1 MNASDIN
8 WNGKKE
14 KNKKIKAGNCI
25 FPFKYKWEEHTKCV
39 PTKKGDICATE
50 VNNRRTLVKYG
61 YCRRKTLKKIKLP
74 KKYKSIKI
82 KIMDKIDDISLEE
95 KKEESKVMK
104 PTNNII
110 KGETINKRLIDLL
123 EELKA
128 LEQARGK
135 VFEARAYNNAAETLM
150 AYPETIK
157 DITEIK
163 GFKGIGVKIYKK
175 FEEFLS
181 TGKLELLERE
191 KNNPKYMFYNIYGV
205 GPKKATE
212 LVDKDGIKSI
222 EELRKNQELL
232 NDKQKIGL
240 KYYEDILKRIPR
252 KEIETFHDSINESFK
267 KIATDKDKFEIVGS
281 FRRGAKTSG
290 DIDII
295 ISNSSDD
302 NTILNKFITQ
312 LQKDGIL
319 IEILSKGKTKSLT
332 IGQLNAKSTPRRLDF
347 MYSPP
352 DEFAFA
358 TLYFTGS
365 KAFNVVQRKIA
376 NDQGYTLNE
385 HGLYHFTNKKKG
397 ERVQQA
403 FPTEEAIFDFLNMV
417 YKNPTERIDGR
428 SALLKTQSPISEEKK
443 QENEKTLK
451 KAPKKK
457 IRIKNPKKVI
467 ILSELTEDEIIAYWK
482 KLEEEGLSSIKGL
495 TESDIC
501 EMFKYA
507 SDKYYNTS
515 KPIVNDNVFDI
526 LKEYGQTQY
535 PDNKCFHEIGAPPN
549 KDKVPLPYFLGSME
563 KIKPDTDALP
573 KYLKKFPGEKEV
585 SAKLDGI
592 SALYTTEGDV
602 PKLYTRGR
610 ATTGLNISHIIPYL
624 NLPDTKNIAIRGE
637 LVIAQETFKE
647 KYADSY
653 KNPRNMVS
661 GVIASSKKREIEKWK
676 DIDFVG
682 YEVIN
687 PSLKPSEQM
696 QWLEDNSVITVLHQ
710 TTDKIT
716 NELLSDLLVE
726 WRESYKYEIDGIIVV
741 DNKIY
746 PRRNQNPEFA
756 FAFKMVLSDQVA
768 EVKVLDVIW
777 TTSKDGYIK
786 PVLQVEPVRIRG
798 ADIEF
803 VTAFNAKFVE
813 DNKIG
818 VGAIIRLVRS
828 GDVIPH
834 IQAVIQPAEK
844 PQMPTIPWHWNETK
858 VDAISDLKDDPDI
871 LQKKI
876 EFFFKKLDIKGVGP
890 GNVKRLINAG
900 LDSIPKILAVS
911 KDDLLK
917 VDGFKEK
924 TVNKIYDNI
933 HTVVN
938 SASLVMIASAS
949 NIFGRGLGT
958 IILKNILDEYPDIF
972 KLQNSSEE
980 LVTMVEKVD
989 NVSKKRAELFV
1000 LHIPEFIKFMKEAKL
1015 VDKFEEQGEA
1025 KIDKTHPLYGKR
1037 IVMTG
1042 PKDKPL
1048 KEELI
1053 KLGAKISS
1061 TVNSKT
1067 FAVIVESMDIS
1078 NNKTENA
1085 VKEKIPLMTYDAFR
1099 IKYLQ

>member
-1 MNASDIN
+1 MNASD
-8 WNGKKE
+8 
-14 KNKKIKAGNCI
+14 
-25 FPFKYKWEEHTKCV
+25 FPFKSKWK
-39 PTKKGDICATE
+39 
-50 VNNRRTLVKYG
+50 RRTLVKYG
-61 YCRRKTLKKIKLP
+61 YCHKKTLKKIKLP

-82 KIMDKIDDISLEE
+82 KIMDKIDDISMEE
-95 KKEESKVMK
+95 KKQDL
-104 PTNNII
+104 PTDIML
-110 KGETINKRLIDLL
+110 TTNKRLVDLL
-123 EELKA
+123 EELKT

-135 VFEARAYNNAAETLM
+135 IFEARAYNNAAETLM
-150 AYPETIK
+150 AYPKTIK
-157 DITEIK
+157 DLTEIK
-163 GFKGIGVKIYKK
+163 GLRGIGVKIYKK

-205 GPKKATE
+205 GPKKAYE
-212 LVDKDGIKSI
+212 LVEKEGIKSI
-222 EELRKNQELL
+222 EELRENQDLL
-232 NDKQKIGL
+232 DDKQKIGL

-252 KEIETFHDSINESFK
+252 KEVELFNDLFNESFK
-267 KIATDKDKFEIVGS
+267 KIATDKDKYEIVGS

-295 ISNSSDD
+295 VSNED
-302 NTILNKFITQ
+302 NNGAILNTFITQ

-319 IEILSKGKTKSLT
+319 IEILSKGKVKSLT
-332 IGQLNAKSTPRRLDF
+332 IGQLNSKSIPRRIDF
-347 MYSPP
+347 MYSPS
-352 DEFAFA
+352 DEFALA

-376 NDQGYTLNE
+376 NDQDYTLNE
-385 HGLYHFTNKKKG
+385 HGLYNFTNKKKG
-397 ERVQQA
+397 EKVKTT
-403 FPTEEAIFDFLNMV
+403 FPTEESIFDFLNMV
-417 YKNPTERIDGR
+417 YKNPRERIDGR
-428 SALLKTQSPISEEKK
+428 AALLKTPLLISEETK
-443 QENEKTLK
+443 QENKETSK
-451 KAPKKK
+451 KEPKKK
-457 IRIKNPKKVI
+457 IRIKKHKKVVI
-467 ILSELTEDEIIAYWK
+467 VSELSEDEIKNNWK
-482 KLEEEGLSSIKGL
+482 KLEDEGLSSIKGL
-495 TESDIC
+495 DESDIC
-501 EMFKYA
+501 EMLKYA
-507 SDKYYNTS
+507 SGKYYNTS
-515 KPIVNDNVFDI
+515 KPIVSDNIFDI
-526 LKEYGQTQY
+526 LKEYGQTQF
-535 PDNKCFHEIGAPPN
+535 PKNQCFHEIGAPPN

-563 KIKPDTDALP
+563 KIKPDTAALP
-573 KYLKKFPGEKEV
+573 KYLKKYPGEKEV

-592 SALYTTEGDV
+592 SALYTTEGDT
-602 PKLYTRGR
+602 PRLFTRGR
-610 ATTGLNISHIIPYL
+610 ATTGLDISHIIPYL
-624 NLPDTKNIAIRGE
+624 KLPKIKNIAIRGE
-637 LVIAQETFKE
+637 LVIAQDTFKA

-661 GVIASSKKREIEKWK
+661 GVIAGSKKREIEKWEN
-676 DIDFVG
+676 IDFVG

-696 QWLEDNSVITVLHQ
+696 QWLEDNSVITVSHQ
-710 TTDKIT
+710 TTSKIT
-716 NELLSDLLVE
+716 NELLSELLVE

-803 VTAFNAKFVE
+803 VTAFNARFVE
-813 DNKIG
+813 DNNIG
-818 VGAIIRLVRS
+818 VGAIIKLVRS

-844 PQMPTIPWHWNETK
+844 AQMPTIPWHWNETH
-858 VDAISDLKDDPDI
+858 VDAVSDLENDPDV
-871 LQKKI
+871 LQKNV
-876 EFFFKKLDIKGVGP
+876 EFFFKTLDIKGVGP
-890 GNVKRLINAG
+890 GNVKRLIKAG
-900 LDSIPKILAVS
+900 LNSIPKILAVS

-938 SASLVMIASAS
+938 GASLVIIASAS
-949 NIFGRGLGT
+949 NIFGRGIGP

-972 KLQNSSEE
+972 KLTHSNEE
-980 LVTMVEKVD
+980 LIEMVEKVD
-989 NVSKKRAELFV
+989 NASKKRAELFV
-1000 LHIPEFIKFMKEAKL
+1000 SHIPEFIEFMKAAKL
-1015 VDKFEEQGEA
+1015 VNKFDEQGEA
-1025 KIDKTHPLYGKR
+1025 KIDKTNPLYGKR
-1037 IVMTG
+1037 ITMTG

-1053 KLGAKISS
+1053 KLGVKISS

-1067 FAVIVESMDIS
+1067 FAVLIETTDVS
-1078 NNKTENA
+1078 NNKTESA
-1085 VKEKIPLMTYDAFR
+1085 VKENIPLMTYDAFR
-1099 IKYLQ
+1099 TKYL

>member
-1 MNASDIN
+1 MNASDAPL
-8 WNGKKE
+8 K
-14 KNKKIKAGNCI
+14 C
-25 FPFKYKWEEHTKCV
+25 FP
-39 PTKKGDICATE
+39 TE
-50 VNNRRTLVKYG
+50 VNKRRTLVKYG
-61 YCRRKTLKKIKLP
+61 YCHKKTLKKIKLP

-82 KIMDKIDDISLEE
+82 KIMDKIDDISMEE
-95 KKEESKVMK
+95 KKPDL
-104 PTNNII
+104 PTDIML
-110 KGETINKRLIDLL
+110 TTNKRLVDLL

-150 AYPETIK
+150 AYPKTIK
-157 DITEIK
+157 DLTEIK
-163 GFKGIGVKIYKK
+163 GLRGIGVKIYKK

-205 GPKKATE
+205 GPKKASE
-212 LVDKDGIKSI
+212 LVEKEGIKSI
-222 EELRKNQELL
+222 EELRENQDLL

-252 KEIETFHDSINESFK
+252 KEVELFNDLFNESFK
-267 KIATDKDKFEIVGS
+267 KIATDKDKYEIVGS

-295 ISNSSDD
+295 VSNED
-302 NTILNKFITQ
+302 NNGAILNTFITQ
-312 LQKDGIL
+312 LEKDGIL
-319 IEILSKGKTKSLT
+319 IEILSKGKVKSLT
-332 IGQLNAKSTPRRLDF
+332 IGQLNSKSIPRRIDF
-347 MYSPP
+347 MYSPS
-352 DEFAFA
+352 DEFALA

-376 NDQGYTLNE
+376 NDQDYTLNE
-385 HGLYHFTNKKKG
+385 HGLYNFTNKKKG
-397 ERVQQA
+397 EKVKTT
-403 FPTEEAIFDFLNMV
+403 FPTEESIFDFLNMV
-417 YKNPTERIDGR
+417 YKNPRERIDGR
-428 SALLKTQSPISEEKK
+428 AALLKTPLLISEETSKK
-443 QENEKTLK
+443 EL
-451 KAPKKK
+451 KKK
-457 IRIKNPKKVI
+457 IRIKKHKKVVI
-467 ILSELTEDEIIAYWK
+467 VSELSEDEIKNNWK
-482 KLEEEGLSSIKGL
+482 KLEDEGLSSIKGL
-495 TESDIC
+495 DESDIC
-501 EMFKYA
+501 EMLKYA
-507 SDKYYNTS
+507 SGKYYNTS
-515 KPIVNDNVFDI
+515 KPIVSDNIFDI
-526 LKEYGQTQY
+526 LKEYGQTQF
-535 PDNKCFHEIGAPPN
+535 PKNQCFHEIGAPPN

-563 KIKPDTDALP
+563 KIKPDTAALP
-573 KYLKKFPGEKEV
+573 KYLKKYPGEKEV

-592 SALYTTEGDV
+592 SALYTTEGDT
-602 PKLYTRGR
+602 PRLFTRGR
-610 ATTGLNISHIIPYL
+610 ATTGLDISHIIPYL
-624 NLPDTKNIAIRGE
+624 KLPKIKNIAIRGE
-637 LVIAQETFKE
+637 LVIAQDTFKA

-661 GVIASSKKREIEKWK
+661 GVIAGSKKREIEKWEN
-676 DIDFVG
+676 IDFVG

-696 QWLEDNSVITVLHQ
+696 QWLEDNSVITVSHQ
-710 TTDKIT
+710 TTSKIT
-716 NELLSDLLVE
+716 NELLSELLVE

-803 VTAFNAKFVE
+803 VTAFNARFVE
-813 DNKIG
+813 DNNIG
-818 VGAIIRLVRS
+818 VGAIIKLVRS

-844 PQMPTIPWHWNETK
+844 AQMPTIPWHWNETH
-858 VDAISDLKDDPDI
+858 VDAVSDLENDPDV
-871 LQKKI
+871 LQKNV
-876 EFFFKKLDIKGVGP
+876 EFFFKTLDIKGVGP
-890 GNVKRLINAG
+890 GNVKRLIKAG
-900 LDSIPKILAVS
+900 LNSIPKILAVS

-938 SASLVMIASAS
+938 GASLVIIASAS
-949 NIFGRGLGT
+949 NIFGRGIGP

-972 KLQNSSEE
+972 KLTHSNEE
-980 LVTMVEKVD
+980 LIEMVEKVD
-989 NVSKKRAELFV
+989 NASKKRAELFV
-1000 LHIPEFIKFMKEAKL
+1000 SHIPEFIEFMKAAKL
-1015 VDKFEEQGEA
+1015 VNKFDEQGEA
-1025 KIDKTHPLYGKR
+1025 KIDKTNPLYGKR
-1037 IVMTG
+1037 ITMTG

-1053 KLGAKISS
+1053 KLGVKISS

-1067 FAVIVESMDIS
+1067 FAVLIETTDVS
-1078 NNKTENA
+1078 NNKTESA
-1085 VKEKIPLMTYDAFR
+1085 VKENIPLMTYDAFR
-1099 IKYLQ
+1099 TKYL

>member
-1 MNASDIN
+1 MFH
-8 WNGKKE
+8 E
-14 KNKKIKAGNCI
+14 
-25 FPFKYKWEEHTKCV
+25 
-39 PTKKGDICATE
+39 
-50 VNNRRTLVKYG
+50 
-61 YCRRKTLKKIKLP
+61 
-74 KKYKSIKI
+74 
-82 KIMDKIDDISLEE
+82 SL
-95 KKEESKVMK
+95 
-104 PTNNII
+104 
-110 KGETINKRLIDLL
+110 
-123 EELKA
+123 
-128 LEQARGK
+128 
-135 VFEARAYNNAAETLM
+135 
-150 AYPETIK
+150 
-157 DITEIK
+157 
-163 GFKGIGVKIYKK
+163 
-175 FEEFLS
+175 
-181 TGKLELLERE
+181 
-191 KNNPKYMFYNIYGV
+191 
-205 GPKKATE
+205 
-212 LVDKDGIKSI
+212 
-222 EELRKNQELL
+222 
-232 NDKQKIGL
+232 
-240 KYYEDILKRIPR
+240 
-252 KEIETFHDSINESFK
+252 NESFK
-267 KIATDKDKFEIVGS
+267 KVATDKDKFEIVGS
-281 FRRGAKTSG
+281 FRRGANTSG

-295 ISNSSDD
+295 ISNSSND

-312 LQKDGIL
+312 LQKDRIL
-319 IEILSKGKTKSLT
+319 IEILSKGKVKSLT
-332 IGQLNAKSTPRRLDF
+332 IGQLNVESTPRRIDF

-397 ERVQQA
+397 EKIQEA
-403 FPTEEAIFDFLNMV
+403 FPTEEAIFDFLNMI
-417 YKNPTERIDGR
+417 YKNPIERINGR
-428 SALLKTQSPISEEKK
+428 AAVLKTQLPISEEKK
-443 QENEKTLK
+443 EEK

-457 IRIKNPKKVI
+457 IKIKNPKKVVI
-467 ILSELTEDEIIAYWK
+467 IPGLTEDEIISHWK
-482 KLEEEGLSSIKGL
+482 NLEKDGISFIKGL
-495 TESDIC
+495 SGPDIC

-515 KPIVNDNVFDI
+515 TPIVSDNVFDI
-526 LKEYGQTQY
+526 LKEYAQMQY
-535 PDNKCFHEIGAPPN
+535 PNNKCFHEIGAPPN

-573 KYLKKFPGEKEV
+573 KYLKKYPGEKEV

-592 SALYTTEGDV
+592 SALYTTEGDT

-610 ATTGLNISHIIPYL
+610 ATTGLDISHIIPYL
-624 NLPDTKNIAIRGE
+624 NLPDTENIAIRGE
-637 LVIAQETFKE
+637 LVIAQETFKA

-687 PSLKPSEQM
+687 PSLKPSDQM

-716 NELLSDLLVE
+716 NELLSELLVE

-803 VTAFNAKFVE
+803 VTAFNARFVE
-813 DNKIG
+813 DNNIG

-858 VDAISDLKDDPDI
+858 VDAISDLKDDPDV
-871 LQKKI
+871 LQKNI

-890 GNVKRLINAG
+890 GNVKRLIKAG

-924 TVNKIYDNI
+924 TVNKVYDNI

-949 NIFGRGLGT
+949 NIFGRGLGP

-972 KLQNSSEE
+972 KLKNSNKE
-980 LVTMVEKVD
+980 LVEMVEKVD

-1000 LHIPEFIKFMKEAKL
+1000 LHIPEFIEFMKEAKL
-1015 VDKFEEQGEA
+1015 VDKFEEQCEA
-1025 KIDKTHPLYGKR
+1025 KIDKTHQLYGKR

-1067 FAVIVESMDIS
+1067 FAVIVESMEIS

-1085 VKEKIPLMTYDAFR
+1085 IKENIPLMTYIMFR
-1099 IKYLQ
+1099 TKYLQ